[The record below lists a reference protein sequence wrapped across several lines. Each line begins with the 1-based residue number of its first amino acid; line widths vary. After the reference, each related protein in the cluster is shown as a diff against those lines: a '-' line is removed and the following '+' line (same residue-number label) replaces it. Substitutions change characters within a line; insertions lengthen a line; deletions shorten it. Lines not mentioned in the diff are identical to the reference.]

1 MNVFPALARRSL
13 PARRTLRILWAAP
26 VSLCALPLLPL
37 ALWRAQWRVID
48 GTLEIASP
56 ALGWFLHGPW
66 FRLLTGGH
74 GFAAAT
80 IGQVIVARDSHALAE
95 CRVHEHTHVRQ
106 CLRWGVLFPLAYI
119 AAGLYAAWRARRI
132 SAYYEDNPFER
143 EARAA
148 EAAAAC
154 IGQPF

>member
-1 MNVFPALARRSL
+1 MNALAALARRSL
-13 PARRTLRILWAAP
+13 PALRVLWAAP

-66 FRLLTGGH
+66 FRLLTGSH

-80 IGQVIVARDSHALAE
+80 IGQVIVARDGHALAE

-106 CLRWGVLFPLAYI
+106 CLRWGLLFPLAYI